1 MNLVACEFAGL
12 FLLLLFLLL
21 FKSLPELIK
30 FQYVSIPLISQRK
43 FMKIFIEIRVSSFER
58 ATIKYLID
66 DTMSLARQQLLWN
79 LDFRNCPNEI
89 ENEEYTIVV
98 VA

>member
-1 MNLVACEFAGL
+1 
-12 FLLLLFLLL
+12 
-21 FKSLPELIK
+21 
-30 FQYVSIPLISQRK
+30 
-43 FMKIFIEIRVSSFER
+43 MKIFIEIRVSSFER
-58 ATIKYLID
+58 AHKKYLID